1 MVALKAF
8 FEDSSSLSVVNHY
21 VYDTLVPT
29 LEATSRPS
37 EDVFN
42 RICEFLSWIV
52 EHGHKGEVIGLD
64 VVVTLLD
71 KYFPGLMSYL
81 QDAPVTQVEPIPN
94 AFPFDEFVLSK
105 FLNRQIFITS
115 CNF

>member
-8 FEDSSSLSVVNHY
+8 FEDSSSLSVVNQL
-21 VYDTLVPT
+21 VYDTLVLS
-29 LEATSRPS
+29 LEATARPS

-42 RICEFLSWIV
+42 RICDFLPWII
-52 EHGHKGEVIGLD
+52 EHGHKGEIIGLD

-71 KYFPGLMSYL
+71 RYLPGLLPYL
-81 QDAPVTQVEPIPN
+81 QDAPVIHVEPVPN

-105 FLNRQIFITS
+105 YQIQ
-115 CNF
+115 